1 MNGVHLAEGS
11 DAERLANLLAASLV
25 DDPFWA
31 WVLPEPSDRR
41 PRLRAWLA
49 MRVGRVELGRG
60 EVWATPA
67 WDAAAAWL
75 PPATSVDS
83 TPTDDEVELLG
94 DGLDRLR
101 AAEEVAVGQGTAS
114 PPGWR
119 LSVVATDPGSRK
131 HGLAAAVL
139 EPGLERCD
147 ASAEHAWALASPD
160 TAAFLE
166 RFGFVADDGV
176 ASAAPVTVLRRQPGR

>member
-1 MNGVHLAEGS
+1 MDGVHLAEAS
-11 DAERLANLLAASLV
+11 DVERLANLLAASLV

-31 WVLPEPSDRR
+31 WVLPDSADRR

-49 MRVGRVELGRG
+49 LRVGRIELGRG
-60 EVWATPA
+60 QVWATPA

-75 PPATSVDS
+75 PAGVADDGP
-83 TPTDDEVELLG
+83 PTDDEMELLG

-101 AAEEVAVGQGTAS
+101 EAENVAATDAPS
-114 PPGWR
+114 GWR
-119 LSVVATDPGSRK
+119 LSVVATDPGSRS

-147 ASAEHAWALASPD
+147 TAGESAWSLAGPE
-160 TAAFLE
+160 AAVFLE
-166 RFGFVADDGV
+166 RFGFEAGDPV
-176 ASAAPVTVLRRQPGR
+176 ASDAPVTIVRRQPRR